1 MRSRKLSLTPIIL
14 AVAVVLMAAYGIV
27 TNIAKKPTITQHDF
41 PFSITY
47 ELDGKTETFE
57 GIYTAFY
64 VGNGGYVDATI
75 RQYDGTFTSNREDA
89 NTGVIL
95 RHDEDGT
102 IYLHTRLYPDYLM
115 GDPEYDT
122 YFDTYPYA
130 PMLTYNNFELG
141 DFEDEQ
147 TLLEQGARIISW
159 EYPEPI
165 VNSFEFSH
173 IAHLNGNAVLP
184 FVIIAALALL
194 AVLIFDKKDP
204 LLPKHWTQK
213 VSILINILLLVLF
226 VPFATV
232 VGFLSDI
239 NGSSGNFVH
248 VLFYV
253 LPSVTI
259 LSLAA
264 SVGLRRKGH
273 TLGCFIASAI
283 GPAQL
288 AVMMMLSAFF
298 E

>member
-1 MRSRKLSLTPIIL
+1 MRSRKLTLPAVIL
-14 AVAVVLMAAYGIV
+14 AVAVVLMAVYGIV
-27 TNIAKKPTITQHDF
+27 TNIAMKPTITQHDF

-64 VGNGGYVDATI
+64 VGNGGYIDTTI

-89 NTGVIL
+89 DVGMIL
-95 RHDEDGT
+95 RHDENGT

-122 YFDTYPYA
+122 YYDTYPYA
-130 PMLTYNNFELG
+130 PILTYNNFELG

-147 TLLEQGARIISW
+147 TLMEQGARLISW

-184 FVIIAALALL
+184 FVIIAAVALL
-194 AVLIFDKKDP
+194 LVLIFVKRDP

-213 VSILINILLLVLF
+213 VSILINILLLVFF
-226 VPFATV
+226 VPFTTI

-248 VLFYV
+248 MLFYV
-253 LPSVTI
+253 LPSVTL

-264 SVGLRRKGH
+264 SVSLRRKGFA
-273 TLGCFIASAI
+273 LGCFIASAI
-283 GPAQL
+283 GPCL
-288 AVMMMLSAFF
+288 LSLMMLLSAFF